1 LQIPRPTKG
10 RNEERKFADVVGGT
24 KNTTTNRHWQ
34 QQRIPFFI
42 LRCFFVAV
50 LTFFPSH
57 GGPVFKKKKNQ
68 RWARDTH

>member
-24 KNTTTNRHWQ
+24 KNTTTTNRHWQ
-34 QQRIPFFI
+34 QQRIPFLFF

-57 GGPVFKKKKNQ
+57 GGPVFKKILALGE
-68 RWARDTH
+68 R